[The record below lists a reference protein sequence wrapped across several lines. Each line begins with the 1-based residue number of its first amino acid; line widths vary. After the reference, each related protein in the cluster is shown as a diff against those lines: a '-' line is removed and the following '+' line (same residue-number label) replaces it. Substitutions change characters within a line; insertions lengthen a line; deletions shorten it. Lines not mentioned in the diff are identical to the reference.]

1 MNVLNIEH
9 IYKVFGDKVI
19 FEDISY
25 GVHENDKI
33 GIIGIN
39 GTGKTTLLKIIAG
52 REKPDRG
59 QVIKQKGIRI
69 SYLPQN
75 PEFPDKITVLSY
87 VTGRRNEEQW
97 SVEAEAKTILNT
109 LGITNHEVEM
119 ESLSGGQKKRVA
131 LAKAL

>member
-39 GTGKTTLLKIIAG
+39 GTGKTTLIPII
-52 REKPDRG
+52 P
-59 QVIKQKGIRI
+59 I
-69 SYLPQN
+69 
-75 PEFPDKITVLSY
+75 LSFSW
-87 VTGRRNEEQW
+87 TP
-97 SVEAEAKTILNT
+97 
-109 LGITNHEVEM
+109 
-119 ESLSGGQKKRVA
+119 
-131 LAKAL
+131 